1 MYSPA
6 TWPKVILVLT
16 LIVGSIRECG
26 AEEFPDPVNTQ
37 AAGESPPSAV
47 EMPDLFVLPSGFHV
61 TLFAGEPDVRQPIAF
76 DFDDRGRIFVAE
88 NYTYNKEGNVDPD
101 HRDRIIIL
109 EDTDGDGQHDIRK
122 VFWDQGNMLTG
133 LIWGF
138 GGLWVLND
146 GTLSFIADEDGDDIP
161 DAEPVEMLNGWTK
174 RAVHNFVNGLL
185 WGPDGWLYGRHGITS
200 SSMPGT
206 PDTPE
211 KERHPINCGIW
222 RFHPTEHIFEVV
234 CHGTTNPWG
243 LDYDDNGQ
251 MFMTNNVNG
260 HLWHVI
266 SGARY
271 ERMGGLDF
279 SPHSYELMEPCSDH
293 YHWDDSGKWHESRDG
308 TADKFGGGHSHCGGM
323 IYYGDNFPEEYRGKM
338 FMCNTHGRCV
348 NIDRLE
354 PDASTYAAR
363 HEPNFLKVNTP
374 WFRGVELKY
383 GPAGCVYLSDWA
395 DNGECHDHDG
405 VHRTSGR
412 IYRIIW
418 GHQKPSSAEAVVFN
432 TTSGPFNSNRDML
445 DTALLGKNQ
454 WARRRAVRIIVERVA
469 AGQIDPA
476 GCLELPRYRKV
487 IELGGEQALSV
498 NIAWLALAMSSVSPG
513 CIDWQTLKCFLTSRN
528 EHVRGIG
535 IRLAVENPKMTD
547 TAAETL
553 IRMSRQ
559 DPSAHVQL
567 CLASAVQKLPF
578 GSSTSLGTQVVVG
591 LTVPSSGSGS
601 RSLDPQLSRL
611 VWYGIEPH
619 YSDLRDYFADMSDSR
634 LRRNYV
640 RRWASDWD
648 RTRSEL
654 SSELLRRSRVSLAA
668 PSDRPDE
675 HRAKT
680 VGFLTAVLD
689 GLRGQVRLSAPNG
702 WKETVLN
709 YRSMNDP
716 DINAMVSELSVMFG
730 DGTALADLRAIAADR
745 KEHHL
750 VRSRAIHALG
760 AAKDSLAVTILTEL
774 LGDRTVCMDVTKSLA
789 NFDDP
794 AIPVALLKHWDRL
807 RYTAAGTSVRDAAVD
822 TMCSRKSNAIVLAT
836 AVDDGRVDSSDLT
849 AVHVRQLLAFHEPFI
864 TSIIESKWGV
874 INQSSDARIDAIGSL
889 KEKLSDEVLAQAD
902 LTNGAAHFKKL
913 CANCHR
919 LYGEGGT
926 IGPDLTGANRNN
938 LDYLLTNIIDPSE
951 VVPKLFTTS
960 VIALK
965 SGRII
970 TGVVLAETTATL
982 TLQTDK
988 EQIVIAVADID
999 ERQNTGKSLMP
1010 DGLLD
1015 SLSNDHRRN
1024 LIAFIMK
1031 RR

>member
-1 MYSPA
+1 M
-6 TWPKVILVLT
+6 LT
-16 LIVGSIRECG
+16 AGSVRQCD
-26 AEEFPDPVNTQ
+26 AEDFPDPVNTQ
-37 AAGESPPSAV
+37 APGESPPSAM
-47 EMPDLFVLPSGFHV
+47 EMPDLFILPDGFHV

-88 NYTYNKEGNVDPD
+88 NYTYNKEGNVDSD

-109 EDTDGDGQHDIRK
+109 EDIDGDGQHDIRK

-146 GTLSFIADEDGDDIP
+146 GTLSFIPDEDGDDIP
-161 DAEPVEMLNGWTK
+161 DAEPVEMLNGWNRK
-174 RAVHNFVNGLL
+174 AVHNFVNGLL
-185 WGPDGWLYGRHGITS
+185 WGPDGWLYGRHGITN

-243 LDYDDNGQ
+243 LDYNENGQ

-266 SGARY
+266 PGARY
-271 ERMGGLDF
+271 ERMFGLDF
-279 SPHSYELMEPCSDH
+279 NPHSYELMGPCSDH
-293 YHWDDSGKWHESRDG
+293 YHWDVSGKWSESRDG

-348 NIDRLE
+348 NVDRLE

-374 WFRGVELKY
+374 WFRGVELRY

-395 DNGECHDHDG
+395 DNGECHDRDG

-412 IYRIIW
+412 IYRIMW
-418 GHQKPSSAEAVVFN
+418 GDQNPSPADTVVFN
-432 TTSGPFNSNRDML
+432 STADSHRSNRDL
-445 DTALLGKNQ
+445 LETALLGENQ
-454 WARRRAVRIIVERVA
+454 WARRRAARIVVERVA
-469 AGQIDPA
+469 AGKIDPA
-476 GCLELPRYRKV
+476 ECLMLPRYRKV
-487 IELGGEQALSV
+487 IEFGGEKSLSV
-498 NIAWLALAMSSVSPG
+498 NIAWLALAMTGVSPG

-547 TAAETL
+547 SAAKTL
-553 IRMSRQ
+553 IRMSHQ
-559 DPSAHVQL
+559 DPSAHVRL
-567 CLASAVQKLPF
+567 CLASAVQKMPF
-578 GSSTSLGTQVVVG
+578 GSSASLGTQVVAG
-591 LTVPSSGSGS
+591 LTVPSSSGES

-611 VWYGIEPH
+611 IWYGIEPH
-619 YSDLRDYFADMSDSR
+619 YPDLRDYFADMSDSR

-654 SSELLRRSRVSLAA
+654 SPELLHRSRASLAA
-668 PSDRPDE
+668 PSDRLDD
-675 HRAKT
+675 HRART
-680 VGFLTAVLD
+680 VSFLTAVLD

-760 AAKDSLAVTILTEL
+760 AAKDSLAVAVLTEL
-774 LGDRTVCMDVTKSLA
+774 LGDRTVCMDVTKALA

-794 AIPVALLKHWDRL
+794 TIPVELLKNWERL
-807 RYTAAGTSVRDAAVD
+807 RYTAAGTGVRDTAVD
-822 TMCSRKSNAIVLAT
+822 TMCSRKSNAIALAN

-849 AVHVRQLLAFHEPFI
+849 ATHVRQLLAFNDPFI
-864 TSIIESKWGV
+864 TRVIESKWGV
-874 INQSSDARIDAIGSL
+874 INLSSEARIGAIGRL
-889 KEKLSDEVLAQAD
+889 KEELSDEFLAEAD
-902 LTNGAAHFKKL
+902 LANGAAHFKKL

-919 LYGEGGT
+919 LYGEGGR
-926 IGPDLTGANRNN
+926 IGPDLTGGNRNN
-938 LDYLLTNIIDPSE
+938 LDYLLVNIVDPSE
-951 VVPKLFTTS
+951 VVPKQFTTS
-960 VIALK
+960 VIALN

-970 TGVVLAETTATL
+970 TGVVVAETSQTL

-988 EQIVIAVADID
+988 EQTVIAVADID